1 MKEVID
7 KRKNLVQSV
16 NPLLLNGA
24 QQDAIG
30 DLMPSGIHG
39 VVESD
44 EQITFNANITKE
56 EVTDILEN
64 SPIDNPRFEK
74 DQFTQYFGQDEISW
88 CGLFSNDG
96 NCLSLAAI

>member
-24 QQDAIG
+24 QQDATG

-39 VVESD
+39 G
-44 EQITFNANITKE
+44 IAM
-56 EVTDILEN
+56 EN
-64 SPIDNPRFEK
+64 SETTIFKSNIPQREID
-74 DQFTQYFGQDEISW
+74 Y
-88 CGLFSNDG
+88 L
-96 NCLSLAAI
+96 L